1 MSVEG
6 STLQVLA
13 RAPLVF
19 LTTIGRT
26 TGRPR
31 TVELWFTYHQG
42 FLYLLGHADAHWVR
56 NLTSNPRVTVEI
68 DDTSFAGTASFDDE
82 NRALAYRL
90 FEAKYGAQQ
99 VAYWYRG
106 RREDRRTVAITPVL
120 TGH

>member
-26 TGRPR
+26 TGQPR
-31 TVELWFTYHQG
+31 TVELWFTYYQG
-42 FLYLLGHADAHWVR
+42 LLYLLGHAEAHWVR
-56 NLTSNPRVTVEI
+56 NLNANPRVTVEI
-68 DDTSFAGTASFDDE
+68 DDTSFPGTAAFDDE
-82 NRALAYRL
+82 NRAMAHRL
-90 FEAKYGAQQ
+90 FEAKYGVQQ
-99 VAYWYRG
+99 IAYWYRG
-106 RREDRRTVAITPVL
+106 RREDRRTVAITPVM

>member
-6 STLQVLA
+6 SSLQTLA

-31 TVELWFTYHQG
+31 TVELWFAYHQG
-42 FLYLLGHADAHWVR
+42 LLYLLGHADAHWVR
-56 NLTSNPRVTVEI
+56 NLRANPRVTVEI
-68 DDTSFAGTASFDDE
+68 DDTSFAGTAAFDDE
-82 NRALAYRL
+82 NRAMAYRL

-106 RREDRRTVAITPVL
+106 QREDRRTVAITPVM